1 MSWAPLTMNDGWNR
15 IPRIAY
21 GTWGRGNG
29 EEAIA
34 YVSNALSVGCTHI
47 DSAQVYKNDA
57 EAGAAIRASGL
68 KREDIYIT
76 TKYSSLAEIDTSI
89 RNSCDWFGVDSVDIY
104 LIHGPNHAKP
114 DIPTIWKKMEGIKE
128 AGLAKS
134 IGVSKFMVSHLEIL
148 LESAKIKSAV
158 NQIMVHPQVMH
169 IQGPVIE
176 FCKKEGIVVE
186 GYCPLLPLIHYSD
199 GLVATLAHEIAQR
212 LGVKPEQVLIAWSK
226 SKGVVVVTSSTK
238 KERLED
244 ILSAGEL
251 ELSPEDIKAI
261 DAAGL
266 ADPQELP
273 TPAMVMARHNSTR
286 RNTLIWL
293 KKRLMPIR

>member
-1 MSWAPLTMNDGWNR
+1 MLWAPLTMNDGNR

-21 GTWGRGNG
+21 GTWRRGNG

-34 YVSNALSVGCTHI
+34 YVSNALSVGFTHI
-47 DSAQVYKNDA
+47 DSAQVYKNEA

-68 KREDIYIT
+68 KREDIFIT
-76 TKYSSLAEIDTSI
+76 TKYSSLADIDTSI
-89 RNSCDWFGVDSVDIY
+89 RNSCDWFGVDSVDLY

-114 DIPTIWKKMEGIKE
+114 DIPTIWKKMEGINE

-148 LESAKIKSAV
+148 LESANIRPAV

-176 FCKKEGIVVE
+176 FCKKEGIVLIPT
-186 GYCPLLPLIHYSD
+186 YSPLIHYSD
-199 GLVATLAHEIAQR
+199 GLVARLAHEIAQR

-244 ILSAGEL
+244 IFSAGEL

-266 ADPQELP
+266 ADTQELP
-273 TPAMVMARHNSTR
+273 TPAMYAKKTVSST
-286 RNTLIWL
+286 
-293 KKRLMPIR
+293 PS